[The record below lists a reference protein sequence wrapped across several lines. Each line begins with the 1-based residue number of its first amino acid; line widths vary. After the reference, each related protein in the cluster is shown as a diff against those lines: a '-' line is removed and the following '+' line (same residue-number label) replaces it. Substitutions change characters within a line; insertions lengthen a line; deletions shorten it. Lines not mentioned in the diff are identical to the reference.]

1 MNYDY
6 YIRKIK
12 AKTIRDKGCDIST
25 NINPYLSIK
34 YNIDKDFDNLFYRN
48 FDTYNS
54 PTY

>member
-1 MNYDY
+1 MNYNY

-12 AKTIRDKGCDIST
+12 AETIRDKGRNIST

-34 YNIDKDFDNLFYRN
+34 YNIDKDFNTLFYRDFN
-48 FDTYNS
+48 TYNS